1 MGDYKGNAAEIRSGQ
16 TMRMGSTGCH
26 EIIEWVEKY
35 EKAADLYA

>member
-1 MGDYKGNAAEIRSGQ
+1 MGDYKGNAVEIRSGQ
-16 TMRMGSTGCH
+16 TMRMGLGCH